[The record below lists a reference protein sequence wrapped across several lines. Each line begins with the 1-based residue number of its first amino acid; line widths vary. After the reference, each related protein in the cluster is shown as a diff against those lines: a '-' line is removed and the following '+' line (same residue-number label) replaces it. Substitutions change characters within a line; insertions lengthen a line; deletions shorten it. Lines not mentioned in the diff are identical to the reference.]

1 MAVAPTLWVAI
12 AGAAIAGV
20 GNGVESVAGRTAL
33 QEEVD
38 EGWMAVMMSVNESM
52 FELVPGVGILL
63 GGAIAALAG
72 PRAALGVA
80 GLGSLVVMVA
90 VWVALRPGV
99 LRSEAPR
106 MASPVSHPD
115 KAAAQPRTKR
125 PTARAQSQHPQ

>member
-1 MAVAPTLWVAI
+1 
-12 AGAAIAGV
+12 
-20 GNGVESVAGRTAL
+20 
-33 QEEVD
+33 
-38 EGWMAVMMSVNESM
+38 MMSLNESM
-52 FELVPGVGILL
+52 FQAIPGVGIVL

-106 MASPVSHPD
+106 TAAPVGHLD
-115 KAAAQPRTKR
+115 NAAAQPRTTR